1 MCMLIEYEVNGYK
14 TFNRDVKIS
23 FKSDNYI
30 KSNQDLIFKETDILK
45 SALIYGPNNT
55 GKSCFVESLS
65 VFKKIV
71 EEGRINKNTLFSFD
85 FNLFNEEKQMEF
97 KIKFLINDF
106 IYNYVLG
113 LTADNCITNEKLE
126 VNNKVI
132 FDRFKTNPDS
142 VQNIIDVLNV
152 HKDTLVL
159 STLPEEYIKYMNDI
173 KTFFDNM
180 IIIRHID
187 FNEIINEYS
196 SLNKKDKT
204 KFVNIMKNADISID
218 NMELASDEINM
229 RYNEL
234 RLFSQYK
241 MNNVKKSMPSVIS
254 DSDGTKAYMYYIL
267 KILKA
272 INQGG
277 LLVIDEID
285 RSLHTLLTKSILS
298 IINNENNNSIQLLAT
313 THDLQLLDCK
323 YLFRK
328 DQIWFTYKDSKQVY
342 LYSLNEFKAN
352 RDPQIRRID
361 VVESYLKGMF
371 GALPHPDVEDYIYDD
386 K

>member
-113 LTADNCITNEKLE
+113 FTADNCITNEKLE

-267 KILKA
+267 KIMKV

>member
-71 EEGRINKNTLFSFD
+71 EEGRINKNTSFSFD

-267 KILKA
+267 KIMKV

>member
-267 KILKA
+267 KIMKV